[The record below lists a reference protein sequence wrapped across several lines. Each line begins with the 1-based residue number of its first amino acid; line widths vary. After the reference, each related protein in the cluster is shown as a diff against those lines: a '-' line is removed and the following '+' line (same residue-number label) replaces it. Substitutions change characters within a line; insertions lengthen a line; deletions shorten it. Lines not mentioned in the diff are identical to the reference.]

1 MHFSRNEKR
10 TIRYKQMN
18 FPLFIARKINGNED
32 KGRKVS
38 KPAIRIATLGVAIGL
53 AVMIVSVCVVLGFK
67 HTIRDKVV
75 GFGSHITVANFNSFQ
90 RSENYPIVVNDSL
103 KRALMQTQGVRHVQ
117 RYAYTQ
123 GILKTDD
130 DFLGVMLKGV
140 GSDFDST
147 FIHQNMVAGSIPA
160 FSDVKSQQKIL
171 LSKAIAEKLDLKVG
185 DRIYAYFVNEQGVRT
200 RRFTISGIYETNLKQ
215 FDSQICFTDLYT
227 TNKLNG
233 WQPEQCSGAEVLVND
248 FEQLDAVALNILNK
262 VKGKTDRYGDSY
274 STATIME
281 QNPQI
286 FSWLDLMDLNVWII
300 LVLMVSVAGVTMISG
315 LLIIILERTQ
325 MIGIMKAMGT
335 KNAQIRHIFLWFA
348 TFIIG
353 KGLLWGNFVGL
364 GLVFLQKYTGLVTL
378 DPKTY
383 YVSTVPVELNVLL
396 ILALNL
402 ATLLICVFVLIAPSY
417 LISHI
422 HPAKTMHYE

>member
-1 MHFSRNEKR
+1 
-10 TIRYKQMN
+10 MN

-90 RSENYPIVVNDSL
+90 RSENYPIVVNDSV

-233 WQPEQCSGAEVLVND
+233 WQPEQCSGAEVQVND
-248 FEQLDAVALNILNK
+248 FEQLDATALNILNK

-300 LVLMVSVAGVTMISG
+300 LALMVSVAGVTMISG

-353 KGLLWGNFVGL
+353 KGLLWGNLVGL

>member
-1 MHFSRNEKR
+1 
-10 TIRYKQMN
+10 MN
-18 FPLFIARKINGNED
+18 FPLFIARKINGNEN

-90 RSENYPIVVNDSL
+90 RSENYPIVVNDSV
-103 KRALMQTQGVRHVQ
+103 KRALMQTQGVCHVQ

-233 WQPEQCSGAEVLVND
+233 WQPEQCSGAEVQVND

-300 LVLMVSVAGVTMISG
+300 LALMVSVAGVTMISG

-353 KGLLWGNFVGL
+353 KGLLWGNLVGL